1 LFKEIL
7 NALLIK
13 LAAGVEV
20 ICVLFIGAVL
30 AKQSPV
36 VAAVTQSINI
46 WMIFA
51 ENLEI
56 SLILSNQVF
65 DKYINLYSG
74 RLLNVN
80 STIIFALAT

>member
-1 LFKEIL
+1 MLF
-7 NALLIK
+7 
-13 LAAGVEV
+13 VS
-20 ICVLFIGAVL
+20 AVL
-30 AKQSPV
+30 AKQGSV

-46 WMIFA
+46 RVIFA

-74 RLLNVN
+74 RLLSVK
-80 STIIFALAT
+80 SAIIFALAS

>member
-1 LFKEIL
+1 
-7 NALLIK
+7 
-13 LAAGVEV
+13 LAAGVEM
-20 ICVLFIGAVL
+20 ICVLFVSAVL
-30 AKQSPV
+30 AKQGPV

-46 WMIFA
+46 WVIFA

-80 STIIFALAT
+80 STIIFAPAS

>member
-1 LFKEIL
+1 
-7 NALLIK
+7 

-20 ICVLFIGAVL
+20 ICVLFVSAVL
-30 AKQSPV
+30 AKQGPV
-36 VAAVTQSINI
+36 VATIPQSINI
-46 WMIFA
+46 WVVFA
-51 ENLEI
+51 DNLEI

-74 RLLNVN
+74 RLLNFN